1 MNYDD
6 FLSLRDAYK
15 SIYEAEYHR
24 DQAESEMRRLNKQDP
39 DKKDKGIQRR
49 VKAWQKL
56 SDREGQV
63 PKSERDAKIHQ
74 KGAKALKDLGHK
86 PKQKAGPDAHKLA
99 GMGKAMAKKG
109 GSNWHQEPKMK
120 KNVNRIY
127 NKMLKDKT

>member
-1 MNYDD
+1 MEYKD
-6 FLSLRDAYK
+6 FLSLHKAYMAM
-15 SIYEAEYHR
+15 YEAEYHR
-24 DQAESEMRRLNKQDP
+24 DQAENEMRSLNKQDP
-39 DKKDKGIQRR
+39 DKKDPKIQRR

-56 SDREGQV
+56 SDREGMV
-63 PKSERDAKIHQ
+63 PKSEKEAEIHR
-74 KGAKALKDLGHK
+74 KGNKALKDLGHK
-86 PKQKAGPDAHKLA
+86 PKQKPGPEAHKVA